1 MSKINCNYIKSKI
14 ESIARNIINNK
25 KKEENLDYIITN
37 KLKDKE
43 ESKQNKLN
51 LSITT
56 LKDSL
61 SCLEEFKD
69 SLFKDKIKK
78 SYYFRNKYNNN
89 YSSIC
94 TKGTISSLDNN
105 INSIIDS
112 EKNNNNK
119 NAIYLD
125 DQNEENK
132 ITNLL
137 FERINNEQ
145 IKEITKIYEQFL
157 YILNEMNYNSN
168 KEEKFKFN
176 ILRVLSYRFVKK
188 LFSQNTEYLIKIFYN
203 TIEVNK
209 YFLYQIYLFLS
220 LIYLEEEKINEYLL
234 LSYKTILV
242 YSYRNFENIVKII
255 DLKNLNNEEI
265 NKNITNLNKIII
277 SILKTLTFIPSN
289 SQIIYYITPIKKMI
303 DININDL
310 DIEEK
315 IKNRISEINKLI
327 ILLQENKDLNEKLLQ
342 IEKLKEINN
351 NIDNFNK
358 KEEEIIS
365 KEFEEELKNYDI
377 NQKILPEFEVNKY
390 KYSVIIELDE
400 TLVHYCEEGDKY
412 FVKVRYGCEIFLQY
426 IHDFC
431 EIIIVSTS
439 GIEYSDIIINN
450 LNSNICLI
458 NHKIYT
464 ENYHDLNLS
473 LINRDMNKTFFICHQ
488 DNFFNA
494 PKSNI
499 IKLKEFDG
507 DEKDKDFVKLHT
519 EFKNIEKK
527 EINDVRNIINNI
539 RNNIMKE
546 IIE

>member
-25 KKEENLDYIITN
+25 KKEENLEYIITN

-61 SCLEEFKD
+61 SCLEDFKD
-69 SLFKDKIKK
+69 SLFKDNKIKK
-78 SYYFRNKYNNN
+78 SNYLRNKYNNN
-89 YSSIC
+89 CSSIC
-94 TKGTISSLDNN
+94 TKGTVSSSDNN

-125 DQNEENK
+125 AQNEENK
-132 ITNLL
+132 IINLL

-145 IKEITKIYEQFL
+145 IKEIKKIYEQFL
-157 YILNEMNYNSN
+157 CILNEMNYNSN

-176 ILRVLSYRFVKK
+176 ILRVLSYNFVKI

-203 TIEVNK
+203 TIEINK

-220 LIYLEEEKINEYLL
+220 LIYLEEEKINEYLI

-255 DLKNLNNEEI
+255 DLKNLNNEDI

-277 SILKTLTFIPSN
+277 SILKTLTCVPSN
-289 SQIIYYITPIKKMI
+289 SQIIYYITPIKKII
-303 DININDL
+303 DINDL

-365 KEFEEELKNYDI
+365 NEFEEELKNYDN
-377 NQKILPEFEVNKY
+377 NQKILPEFEISKY

-400 TLVHYCEEGDKY
+400 TLVHYCEENDKY
-412 FVKVRYGCEIFLQY
+412 FVKVRFGCETFLQY
-426 IHDFC
+426 IHNFC

-439 GIEYSDIIINN
+439 GVEYSDIIIDN
-450 LNSNICLI
+450 LNKNNCFI
-458 NHKIYT
+458 NYRIYT
-464 ENYHDLNLS
+464 EKYSNLNLS
-473 LINRDMNKTFFICHQ
+473 KINRDMNKTFFICHE
-488 DNFFNA
+488 DNCINA
-494 PKSNI
+494 PESNI

-507 DEKDKDFVKLHT
+507 DEKDKEFVKLHK
-519 EFKNIEKK
+519 EFKNIEKT
-527 EINDVRNIINNI
+527 EINDVKYIIPNL

>member
-112 EKNNNNK
+112 EKNNKNK

-176 ILRVLSYRFVKK
+176 ILRVLSYHFVKK

-234 LSYKTILV
+234 YFNNIFISFNNNRIQINNK
-242 YSYRNFENIVKII
+242 EN
-255 DLKNLNNEEI
+255 
-265 NKNITNLNKIII
+265 
-277 SILKTLTFIPSN
+277 
-289 SQIIYYITPIKKMI
+289 PIKK
-303 DININDL
+303 
-310 DIEEK
+310 
-315 IKNRISEINKLI
+315 
-327 ILLQENKDLNEKLLQ
+327 
-342 IEKLKEINN
+342 
-351 NIDNFNK
+351 
-358 KEEEIIS
+358 
-365 KEFEEELKNYDI
+365 
-377 NQKILPEFEVNKY
+377 
-390 KYSVIIELDE
+390 YS
-400 TLVHYCEEGDKY
+400 
-412 FVKVRYGCEIFLQY
+412 
-426 IHDFC
+426 
-431 EIIIVSTS
+431 
-439 GIEYSDIIINN
+439 
-450 LNSNICLI
+450 
-458 NHKIYT
+458 HKIYNT
-464 ENYHDLNLS
+464 L
-473 LINRDMNKTFFICHQ
+473 MNNEKYFHIHEMNFIPF
-488 DNFFNA
+488 NFEE
-494 PKSNI
+494 P
-499 IKLKEFDG
+499 
-507 DEKDKDFVKLHT
+507 
-519 EFKNIEKK
+519 KNIFQK
-527 EINDVRNIINNI
+527 
-539 RNNIMKE
+539 
-546 IIE
+546 

>member
-176 ILRVLSYRFVKK
+176 ILRVLSYHFVKK

-377 NQKILPEFEVNKY
+377 NQKILPEFEINKY

-400 TLVHYCEEGDKY
+400 TLVHYCEENDKY
-412 FVKVRYGCEIFLQY
+412 FVKVRFGCETFLQY
-426 IHDFC
+426 IHNFC

-439 GIEYSDIIINN
+439 GVEYSDIIIDN
-450 LNSNICLI
+450 LNKNNCFI
-458 NHKIYT
+458 NYRIYT
-464 ENYHDLNLS
+464 EKYSNLNLS
-473 LINRDMNKTFFICHQ
+473 KINRDMNKTFFICHE
-488 DNFFNA
+488 DNYINA
-494 PKSNI
+494 PESNI

-507 DEKDKDFVKLHT
+507 DETDKEFVKLHK

-527 EINDVRNIINNI
+527 EINDVKYIIPNL